1 MNDTT
6 RNDSG
11 VDLTTW
17 RELLSDWGRTGRLR
31 RPSGSAT
38 PGDHLRSLRAELA
51 ADAAENFVPPS
62 GPLGDF
68 EIIREIGRGG
78 MGIVYEAHQIS
89 VDRRVAL
96 KLLPASEW
104 MDSQRIERFDAEAR
118 SAAALHHSNIVPV
131 FSQGHELG
139 VHFLAMQFIDGIS
152 LDKLEE
158 LGPESAARPDTVSQ
172 KAVADIGRQAAEALD
187 YAHRQGVIH
196 RDVKP
201 GNLLLDQQGT
211 VWLSDFGLA
220 RDMDGEDL
228 TATGAILG
236 THRYMAPECFRGE
249 ADARSDVYSLGATL
263 FELIAQ
269 QPAFETDDSPWDR
282 RPRSLRCL
290 VPGISRDLET
300 IIARALDPDPQRRYQ
315 TADALGQDLVSFL
328 AGEPIRA
335 RRIGVVGRTA
345 RWCRRNPALAGMTSL
360 AVLLLVALSIGSIA
374 TADHFRRQAM
384 RARALVNSREV
395 ARRAREIGLTRE
407 HTVRAEA
414 RSLKVQSERDAQKA
428 EALTRFLVSEVIRD
442 LRPDRRRGRPLSAR
456 SILDHAAARVETTFA
471 DQPATA
477 ASIQLSLGESYD
489 SLGLHLQAIE
499 QLKRALKHRQEV
511 FGKDHRDTLA
521 AMSQLATAL
530 AHRGRYSQ
538 ALELHQQAYSGL
550 RDDCRAGDQLVLMAR
565 HNLGLC
571 LLKLCRYDQ
580 ALEHCERVLAD
591 RIRFDGPE
599 HVRTLKAFN
608 NLLLCLKGLKRFDE
622 ALSLSQQ
629 TLAARQ
635 RTLGDTHPDTLSAM
649 HNHAQMLGLMKRHA
663 ESQAL
668 YEQTLKIK
676 QRTFGPEHPRTLNT
690 RHNLANTH
698 LRQGRLKQAETINRD
713 VLAIRRRVLGTDHPQ
728 TLRTRANL
736 GRTLVRQRRYVEAE
750 VELRATWKAQV
761 EQRGNA
767 HADTLSTLRTLARCQ
782 ALAGPAPAPAPG
794 TNFVGTRNRTAG
806 AKRILKKTAIAPEL
820 ASQP

>member
-6 RNDSG
+6 GSDPG

-17 RELLSDWGRTGRLR
+17 QELLSDWGRTGRLR
-31 RPSGSAT
+31 RQSESGSQ
-38 PGDHLRSLRAELA
+38 GNHLASLRAELA
-51 ADAAENFVPPS
+51 DDAADNFVPPP

-89 VDRRVAL
+89 VDRRVAI

-104 MDSQRIERFDAEAR
+104 MDSNRIERFAAEAR

-152 LDKLEE
+152 LDQFEE
-158 LGPESAARPDTVSQ
+158 LGPESTSQSDTDSQ
-172 KAVADIGRQAAEALD
+172 KAIADIGRQAAEALD
-187 YAHRQGVIH
+187 YAHRKGVIH

-220 RDMDGEDL
+220 RDQDGEDL

-236 THRYMAPECFRGE
+236 THRYMAPECFLGE
-249 ADARSDVYSLGATL
+249 ADARSDVYSLGASL
-263 FELIAQ
+263 FELVAH

-282 RPRSLRCL
+282 RLRSLRSL
-290 VPGISRDLET
+290 VPRISRDFET
-300 IIARALDPDPQRRYQ
+300 IITRALDPDPESRYQ
-315 TADALGQDLVSFL
+315 TADELARDLASFQS
-328 AGEPIRA
+328 GEPIQA
-335 RRIGVVGRTA
+335 RRIGLCGRTA

-360 AVLLLVALSIGSIA
+360 AVMLLLTLSIGSIA
-374 TADHFRRQAM
+374 TAIDFRQQAI
-384 RARALVNSREV
+384 RARELVTSREV
-395 ARRAREIGLTRE
+395 ARQARQIALTRE
-407 HTVRAEA
+407 QTAVAEA
-414 RSLKVQSERDAQKA
+414 KSLMLQSERDSQKA
-428 EALTRFLVSEVIRD
+428 ESLTRFLVSEVIRD
-442 LRPDRRRGRPLSAR
+442 LRPDRQRGRPLSAR
-456 SILDHAAARVETTFA
+456 SILDHAATRVEKTFA
-471 DQPATA
+471 NQPATA
-477 ASIQLSLGESYD
+477 ASIQMSLGESYNA
-489 SLGLHLQAIE
+489 LGLHSQAIE
-499 QLKRALKHRQEV
+499 QFQRALKHRQDLL
-511 FGKDHRDTLA
+511 GKNHHDTLA
-521 AMSQLATAL
+521 AMSQLATAMVDS
-530 AHRGRYSQ
+530 GRYLQ
-538 ALELHQQAYSGL
+538 ALELHQQAYNGL
-550 RDDCRAGDQLVLMAR
+550 RDDCRAEDQLVLMAR

-580 ALEHCERVLAD
+580 AFEHCERVLAD

-608 NLLLCLKGLKRFDE
+608 NLVLCLRGLKRFDE

-629 TLAARQ
+629 TLAVRQ

-649 HNHAQMLGLMKRHA
+649 HNHARMLGLMKRHA

-668 YEQTLKIK
+668 YEQTLEIK

-698 LRQGRLKQAETINRD
+698 MRQGRVDQAEGINRD
-713 VLAIRRRVLGTDHPQ
+713 VLAIRRRVLGPEHPQ

-736 GRTLVRQRRYVEAE
+736 GRTLLQQHRYVEAE
-750 VELRATWKAQV
+750 VELRETWKAQV
-761 EQRGNA
+761 EQRGNS
-767 HADTLSTLRTLARCQ
+767 HADTLSTLNALARCQ
-782 ALAGPAPAPAPG
+782 ALADAGPN
-794 TNFVGTRNRTAG
+794 TNFVGTRNPAAET
-806 AKRILKKTAIAPEL
+806 KRILRNTGFAPER